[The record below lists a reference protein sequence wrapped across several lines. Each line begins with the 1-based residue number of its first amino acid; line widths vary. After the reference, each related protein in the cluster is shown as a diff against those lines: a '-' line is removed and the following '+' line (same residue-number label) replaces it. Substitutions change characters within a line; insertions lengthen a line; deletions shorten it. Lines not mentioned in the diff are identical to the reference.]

1 MLLMV
6 LSGAY
11 HIFKP
16 IEVIDELDLS
26 SVKFDH
32 NEFNGCT
39 YQGIVG
45 LHGHPNRQK
54 AVQEEP
60 ERYSTQKKTTHKE
73 IETQNLNRG
82 NTEYKVNIV
91 KEELNV

>member
-11 HIFKP
+11 HIFKQN
-16 IEVIDELDLS
+16 EVIDELDLS
-26 SVKFDH
+26 SVKVDH
-32 NEFNGCT
+32 NKFNGCSN
-39 YQGIVG
+39 QGIVR

-60 ERYSTQKKTTHKE
+60 ERYSTFKKTRRE
-73 IETQNLNRG
+73 R
-82 NTEYKVNIV
+82 NTEP
-91 KEELNV
+91 

>member
-16 IEVIDELDLS
+16 NEVIDELGLS

-32 NEFNGCT
+32 NKFNGCAN
-39 YQGIVG
+39 QGVVR

-54 AVQEEP
+54 AVQEKS
-60 ERYSTQKKTTHKE
+60 ERYKKKQKQGE
-73 IETQNLNRG
+73 RETQNLNRG